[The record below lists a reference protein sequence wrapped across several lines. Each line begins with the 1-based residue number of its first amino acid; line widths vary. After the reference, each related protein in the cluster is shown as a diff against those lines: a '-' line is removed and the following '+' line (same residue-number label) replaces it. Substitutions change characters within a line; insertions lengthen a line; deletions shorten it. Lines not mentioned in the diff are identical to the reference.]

1 MYPLSK
7 MADPALTSKPIQSIE
22 EKTVT
27 ASSPPQPNNEV
38 SINITE
44 DAEPGF
50 KFLSYTDIDDILEDN
65 FYSENLNHSTIC
77 DVMAMYLKGQKVLYT
92 ESKTLCEQRLNYLML
107 PAIFITA
114 VCTILSLVL
123 KSYDYGPTIVSSLNG
138 FNVFLL
144 AVISYLKLD
153 AKAEAHRTS
162 AYKFDKLQ
170 SNMEFNSGKILFVKA
185 DPTELQ
191 RIISEIENNVREIK
205 ETNQFILPEKI
216 RYKYP
221 KLFTTNIFAEF
232 KKIQTTETLLTN
244 RLKDVCNE
252 LRLLRFRINQKK
264 ADKMEIPIKDLV
276 RLEELEFLQKE
287 SMNSIIVIKDKY
299 LDIDDTFEMEMEI
312 ERTKDRKGIGL
323 CEWLKT

>member
-1 MYPLSK
+1 MSDAPTQTTL
-7 MADPALTSKPIQSIE
+7 
-22 EKTVT
+22 
-27 ASSPPQPNNEV
+27 EV
-38 SINITE
+38 S
-44 DAEPGF
+44 DGPEPGF
-50 KFLSYTDIDDILEDN
+50 TMLSYTDMDDIITAN
-65 FYSENLNHSTIC
+65 FYSKNENHSTIC
-77 DVMAMYLKGQKVLYT
+77 DIIAMYLKGQKILYT

-123 KSYDYGPTIVSSLNG
+123 KSYEQGATIVSSLNG

-144 AVISYLKLD
+144 AVINYLKLD

-170 SNMEFNSGKILFVKA
+170 SNMEFNSGKILFING
-185 DPTELQ
+185 DPKELQ
-191 RIISEIENNVREIK
+191 RIITETENNVREIK

-232 KKIQTTETLLTN
+232 KKIHTTETLLTN
-244 RLKDVCNE
+244 RLKDICNE
-252 LRLLRFRINQKK
+252 IRLLRFRLNRSAPNEPSPEEKT
-264 ADKMEIPIKDLV
+264 
-276 RLEELEFLQKE
+276 RLEELETLQKDT
-287 SMNSIIVIKDKY
+287 MNAIIAIKDKY
-299 LDIDDTFEMEMEI
+299 LDMDDTFEAEMEQQ
-312 ERTKDRKGIGL
+312 RNKDARGIRL

>member
-1 MYPLSK
+1 MTDTATQTMLEIS
-7 MADPALTSKPIQSIE
+7 DGPA
-22 EKTVT
+22 
-27 ASSPPQPNNEV
+27 
-38 SINITE
+38 
-44 DAEPGF
+44 PGF
-50 KFLSYTDIDDILEDN
+50 TMLSYTDMDDIMMAN
-65 FYSENLNHSTIC
+65 FYSKNENHSTIC
-77 DVMAMYLKGQKVLYT
+77 DIMAMYLKGQKILYT

-123 KSYDYGPTIVSSLNG
+123 KTEEYGPTIVSSLNG

-144 AVISYLKLD
+144 AVINYLKLD

-170 SNMEFNSGKILFVKA
+170 SNMEFNSGKILFING
-185 DPTELQ
+185 DPKELQ
-191 RIISEIENNVREIK
+191 RIITETENNVREIK

-221 KLFTTNIFAEF
+221 KLFTTNIFVEF
-232 KKIQTTETLLTN
+232 KKIHTTETLLTN

-252 LRLLRFRINQKK
+252 LRLLRFQIHQTPETDSAR
-264 ADKMEIPIKDLV
+264 
-276 RLEELEFLQKE
+276 RREELEVLQKDLM
-287 SMNSIIVIKDKY
+287 SSIIAIKDKY
-299 LDIDDTFEMEMEI
+299 LDIDDMFENEMEI
-312 ERTKDRKGIGL
+312 QRIKDRRGIQL